1 MKFKGKTKNYYY
13 SISCERI
20 IPTGGAPWAISSLVS
35 PCGAVEVAESHFCN
49 APSSLGRRKYTSSRR
64 SLGEDGSR
72 PVLNTK
78 PDLASRC
85 IHRMQTNRFVF
96 ICDS

>member
-35 PCGAVEVAESHFCN
+35 PCGAVEYIVH
-49 APSSLGRRKYTSSRR
+49 
-64 SLGEDGSR
+64 SR